1 MYTFLAR
8 QPIFNEKYTVYGYE
22 LLYREAEKSSSA
34 DIIDGNSATKRV
46 LSDAI
51 TLFGLD
57 ALTDSKPA
65 FVNFTEELLLTDF
78 PLLADPRDIVV
89 ELLEDVRI
97 TPEVIEKVRT
107 LKEKGYTIALDDYT
121 GDPGF
126 DKILPYIDI
135 LKVDFMLTDPDKQKR
150 IAKELGASVRLL
162 AEKVETNEEYERAV
176 SIGYKLFQ
184 GYFFARPR
192 TYKKKTR
199 EISSTTFVMLL
210 AELNREEIDL
220 KKCCSIIRTDTV
232 LTYRML
238 KKMSTM
244 EYFRGHIIDKIENA
258 FIMMGV
264 INFKRWLILIIAR
277 DNNKTGSD
285 ELVRAAFLRG
295 LYAEELMKRTAR
307 ANESESAFLLGM
319 FSLLDKILDES
330 QKKLLEEVAISEE
343 VRDALLGRKEN
354 IYSKLLEFILDY
366 EQQRNK
372 VSLAELGIRLSDVDA
387 YRLYVSCV
395 AKVDATFRN
404 L

>member
-8 QPIFNEKYTVYGYE
+8 QPIFDEKYNVYGYE
-22 LLYREAEKSSSA
+22 LLYREAERSSSA

-57 ALTDSKPA
+57 TLTDSKPA
-65 FVNFTEELLLTDF
+65 FVNFTEDLLLTDF
-78 PLLADPRDIVV
+78 PLLADPKDIVV
-89 ELLEDVRI
+89 ELLEDVRV

-121 GDPGF
+121 GETDF

-135 LKVDFMLTDPDKQKR
+135 VKVDFMLTDPAEQER
-150 IAKELGASVRLL
+150 IAKDLGTSVRLL

-176 SIGYKLFQ
+176 SVGYKLFQ
-184 GYFFARPR
+184 GYFFARPK
-192 TYKKKTR
+192 TYKKKVQ
-199 EISSTTFVMLL
+199 EISPTTFVMLL
-210 AELNREEIDL
+210 TELDREDVDF

-238 KKMSTM
+238 QKMSTM
-244 EYFRGHIIDKIENA
+244 EYFRGHAIDKVENA
-258 FIMMGV
+258 FVMMGM
-264 INFKRWLILIIAR
+264 INFKRWLILIVAR

-295 LYAEELMKRTAR
+295 LYAEELMKKSSRPS
-307 ANESESAFLLGM
+307 ESESAFLLGM
-319 FSLLDKILDES
+319 FSLLDKILGES
-330 QKKLLEEVAISEE
+330 KGKLLEDVAISEE
-343 VRDALLGRKEN
+343 VRDALLGKEEN
-354 IYSKLLEFILDY
+354 IYSKLLEFIIDY
-366 EQQRNK
+366 EKQTNK
-372 VSLAELGIRLSDVDA
+372 VSLVELGIRISEVDA
-387 YRLYVSCV
+387 YKLYVSCV
-395 AKVDATFRN
+395 AKVDSTFKN